1 VLLDCAHDVAPSCLQ
16 FRVVFMR
23 PTLTSRHT
31 MAMLMAA
38 GRSVSSLSLRILLH
52 LLLFAMASR

>member
-1 VLLDCAHDVAPSCLQ
+1 
-16 FRVVFMR
+16 MR

-52 LLLFAMASR
+52 LLLLAMASR